1 MQLIRAVLVAFVMA
15 VLALIAATNVARA
28 AGSCSEQYGT
38 CFSMC
43 KQYGFGRNRAD
54 HPHPQSAETC
64 RNHCMGWK
72 TGCLQTG
79 CWNGDLVQVCGLSKR

>member
-1 MQLIRAVLVAFVMA
+1 MQLARIVLVAFAMA
-15 VLALIAATNVARA
+15 YLVLISETHMARA
-28 AGSCSEQYGT
+28 ADTCSEQYGT

-64 RNHCMGWK
+64 RDHCVGWK
-72 TGCLQTG
+72 SGCLQTG
-79 CWNGDLVQVCGLSKR
+79 CWDGDLVHVCGLGKR

>member
-15 VLALIAATNVARA
+15 VLALIAATHVARA